1 VPGLF
6 FEYAKF
12 NYKTTYKNKNMY
24 QIIKKDRKTL
34 KSRFLIDQS
43 NEVIEF
49 ENRDEASKF
58 CDILNVNST
67 GHIYLVKSIYES
79 STGDKVI
86 EELDHVNTL
95 LKKAQRHGL
104 EAECVVFA
112 LKYMQE
118 NPALS
123 INQAM
128 SYGFNEWVK

>member
-1 VPGLF
+1 
-6 FEYAKF
+6 
-12 NYKTTYKNKNMY
+12 MY

-49 ENRDEASKF
+49 ENRDEASSI
-58 CDILNVNST
+58 CDILNANSS

-79 STGDKVI
+79 SAVDNVT
-86 EELDHVNTL
+86 EELNQVNTL
-95 LKKAQRHGL
+95 LKTAQKHGL

-112 LKYMQE
+112 LRYMKIDPE
-118 NPALS
+118 LTVV
-123 INQAM
+123 QAM